1 VRGGSQRPTVRI
13 GTMQAVPEV
22 LRRLGADPPQVLAEA
37 GIDPGLF
44 DNPDNR
50 ISLAARGRLFSRCV
64 ASTGCRHFG
73 LLVGQQ
79 ARLNSFGLVGL
90 LAKYS
95 PDVGTALRSLV
106 RFFHL
111 HNRGATIELAVA
123 GDRTT
128 FRPGPLG
135 PTGRIGCRSVGDV
148 AGESTADLPYLSE
161 EAGPRA
167 LRKALG
173 GKIGVPQSNVKGDR
187 NADSDGIGQA

>member
-1 VRGGSQRPTVRI
+1 
-13 GTMQAVPEV
+13 M
-22 LRRLGADPPQVLAEA
+22 
-37 GIDPGLF
+37 
-44 DNPDNR
+44 
-50 ISLAARGRLFSRCV
+50 
-64 ASTGCRHFG
+64 
-73 LLVGQQ
+73 
-79 ARLNSFGLVGL
+79 
-90 LAKYS
+90 
-95 PDVGTALRSLV
+95 
-106 RFFHL
+106 
-111 HNRGATIELAVA
+111 
-123 GDRTT
+123 T